1 MDKPEPKK
9 TIALKFNNKMKNSST
24 KNNRLLSIDALRGF
38 DMFIIIFAD
47 RFFYHFHEGSQSKVS
62 GFFATQFE
70 HPEWFG
76 FHIYDMVMP
85 LFLFVVGVVIPFS
98 MQRRVQEIE
107 KKSSLYPHIIRR
119 FIILFILGWIVQGNL
134 LHLDINKFQIYS
146 NTLQAIAVGYLFTC
160 VAYIHLNKKSR
171 YIIFAACLGIYALLL
186 EFTNVPGIGTSELLP
201 DKNIAVYFDRLIFGD
216 FDDGYQYTWLLS
228 GFGFVATT
236 LSGLFAGEI
245 LKSKLPREKVALQL
259 VIVGVVAVALG
270 LLLDIWHP
278 IVKKLWNSSFVL
290 FSSGICF
297 LLLALFYWVI
307 DIKGYAKWTKPFK
320 VIGINAI
327 TAYVISHVIDF
338 PSIADQFLFGFKQFL
353 GNYYESFT
361 VLGGFLIIYLILW
374 YMNKNKTFIKI

>member
-1 MDKPEPKK
+1 M
-9 TIALKFNNKMKNSST
+9 L
-24 KNNRLLSIDALRGF
+24 
-38 DMFIIIFAD
+38 IIIFAD
-47 RFFYHFHEGSQSKVS
+47 RFFYHFNEASQTEIS

-107 KKSSLYPHIIRR
+107 NKSSLYPHIIRR

-134 LHLDINKFQIYS
+134 LDLDINKFQIFS

-160 VAYIHLNKKSR
+160 IIYIHLSKKAR
-171 YIIFAACLGIYALLL
+171 YIVFAACLVVYALLL
-186 EFTNVPGIGTSELLP
+186 EFTNVPGIGNSELLP
-201 DKNIAVYFDRLIFGD
+201 DKNIALYIDRLVFGS

-245 LKSKLPREKVALQL
+245 LKSKLPRKKVALNL
-259 VIVGVVAVALG
+259 VLIGIAAIVLG
-270 LLLDIWHP
+270 LLLNIWHP
-278 IVKKLWNSSFVL
+278 VVKKLWNSSFV
-290 FSSGICF
+290 FVSSGISF

-307 DIKGYAKWTKPFK
+307 DVKGYTKWTKPLK

-338 PSIADQFLFGFKQFL
+338 PSIANQLLFGFKQFL
-353 GNYYESFT
+353 GDYYDAFT
-361 VLGGFLIIYLILW
+361 VVGGFLIIYLILW

>member
-1 MDKPEPKK
+1 MN
-9 TIALKFNNKMKNSST
+9 TTTNT
-24 KNNRLLSIDALRGF
+24 KNRLLSIDALRGF
-38 DMFIIIFAD
+38 DMLIIIFAD
-47 RFFYHFHEGSQSKVS
+47 RFFAHFHEASQTNVS
-62 GFFATQFE
+62 GFFATQFQ

-98 MQRRVQEIE
+98 MQRRVQEIDN
-107 KKSSLYPHIIRR
+107 KYKLYPHIIRR
-119 FIILFILGWIVQGNL
+119 FIILFILGWVVQGNL
-134 LHLDINKFQIYS
+134 LHLDINKFQIFS

-160 VAYIHLNKKSR
+160 IVYIHLSKKTR
-171 YIIFAACLGIYALLL
+171 YIVFAACLIIFALLL
-186 EFTNVPGIGTSELLP
+186 EFTNIPGIGKSELLP
-201 DKNIAVYFDRLIFGD
+201 DKNIALYLDRLVFGS

-245 LKSKLPREKVALQL
+245 LKSKLPRKKVALNL
-259 VIVGVVAVALG
+259 VLIGTAAIGFGVILN
-270 LLLDIWHP
+270 IWHP
-278 IVKKLWNSSFVL
+278 VVKKLWNSSFVL
-290 FSSGICF
+290 VSSGICF

-307 DIKGYAKWTKPFK
+307 DVKGYTKWTKPLK

-338 PSIADQFLFGFKQFL
+338 SSIADQFLFGFNQFL
-353 GNYYESFT
+353 GDYYDAFT
-361 VLGGFLIIYLILW
+361 VVGGFLIIYLILW